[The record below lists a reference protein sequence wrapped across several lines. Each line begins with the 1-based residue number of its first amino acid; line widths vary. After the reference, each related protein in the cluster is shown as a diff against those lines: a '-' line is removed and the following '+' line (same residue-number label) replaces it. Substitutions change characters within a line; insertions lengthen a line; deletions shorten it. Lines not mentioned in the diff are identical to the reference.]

1 MDTEHLP
8 SAIQAALDIQHL
20 IQHTGGSPNADLLTE
35 FIETILR
42 ARDLERVDLK
52 ILHRAVREL
61 RYAFSVFAR
70 YRQVRKVAV
79 FGSARM
85 TPDAPVYALASAFT
99 RDIAAAGFMVI
110 TGAGDGIMKAAQEG
124 AGREQSFGLNILL
137 PFEQEANEII
147 VNDPKLVY
155 LKYFFTRKLLFVK
168 EAHAFVMFPGGF
180 GTHDEAFE
188 TLTLM
193 QTGKTELM
201 PMVFLD
207 VPDSR
212 YWQDWLAFIKQHL
225 LGNGLISPMDLHLF
239 KVTHDVHEAV
249 REITTFFR
257 NYHSMR
263 YVDGQLVL
271 RLQHEVSAEMLAT
284 LNDDFADIL
293 TQGDITLGPPQG
305 DDATQVPDLP
315 RLRLWF
321 DRVNYGRL
329 RQLIDV
335 INTASDSP
343 GTPSLLNPVP

>member
-8 SAIQAALDIQHL
+8 TAMQTALDIQHL

-42 ARDLERVDLK
+42 ARDLERLDIK

-79 FGSARM
+79 FGSAR
-85 TPDAPVYALASAFT
+85 TLPDAPVYNLATNFAKYV
-99 RDIAAAGFMVI
+99 AEAGFMVI

-124 AGREQSFGLNILL
+124 AGRERSFGLNILL

-168 EAHAFVMFPGGF
+168 EAHAFVLFPGGF

-193 QTGKTELM
+193 QTGKSQLT
-201 PMVFLD
+201 PVVFLD
-207 VPDSR
+207 VPGSR
-212 YWQDWLAFIKQHL
+212 YWQDWLRFIQQHM
-225 LGNGLISPMDLHLF
+225 LGQGLISSADLHLF
-239 KVTHDVHEAV
+239 KVTDNVHEAV
-249 REITTFFR
+249 QAIDTFYR
-257 NYHSMR
+257 NYHSSR
-263 YVDGQLVL
+263 YIDGQLVIRL
-271 RLQHEVSAEMLAT
+271 RHHVAAEVLAK
-284 LNDDFADIL
+284 LNSDFADIL
-293 TQGDITLGPPQG
+293 TQGEITIEAPHG
-305 DDATQVPDLP
+305 DDATEVPDLP

-335 INTASDSP
+335 
-343 GTPSLLNPVP
+343 LNAN

>member
-1 MDTEHLP
+1 METEQLP
-8 SAIQAALDIQHL
+8 TAMQTALDIQHL

-42 ARDLERVDLK
+42 ARDLERYDLR

-79 FGSARM
+79 FGSARI
-85 TPDAPVYALASAFT
+85 TSAAPVYALASTFAQH
-99 RDIAAAGFMVI
+99 IAEAGFMVI

-124 AGREQSFGLNILL
+124 AGRERSFGLNILL

-168 EAHAFVMFPGGF
+168 EADAFVMFPGGF

-193 QTGKTELM
+193 QTGKTQLM

-207 VPDSR
+207 VPGST
-212 YWQDWLAFIKQHL
+212 YWQDWLAFVQQHL
-225 LGNGLISPMDLHLF
+225 LGQGLISPADLHLF
-239 KVTHDVHEAV
+239 KVTDNVQDAV
-249 REITTFFR
+249 QEITTFYR
-257 NYHSMR
+257 NYHSSR
-263 YVDGQLVL
+263 YSDGQLIL
-271 RLQHEVSAEMLAT
+271 RLRQALSAEALAA
-284 LNDDFADIL
+284 LNGDFTDIL
-293 TQGDITLGPPQG
+293 TQGEMTLAPPQG
-305 DDATQVPDLP
+305 DDATEIPDLP

-321 DRVNYGRL
+321 DRINYGRL
-329 RQLIDV
+329 RQLIDA
-335 INTASDSP
+335 INTY
-343 GTPSLLNPVP
+343 

>member
-1 MDTEHLP
+1 MDTEQLP
-8 SAIQAALDIQHL
+8 TAMQTALDIQHL

-42 ARDLERVDLK
+42 ARDLERGDLRL
-52 ILHRAVREL
+52 LHRAVREL

-79 FGSARM
+79 FGSART
-85 TPDAPVYALASAFT
+85 TPEAPAYALASTFAK
-99 RDIAAAGFMVI
+99 DIAAAGFMVM
-110 TGAGDGIMKAAQEG
+110 TGAGDGLMKAAQEG

-147 VNDPKLVY
+147 INDPKLVY

-180 GTHDEAFE
+180 GTHDEAYE

-201 PMVFLD
+201 PVVFLD
-207 VPDSR
+207 VPGSC
-212 YWQDWLAFIKQHL
+212 YWQDWLAFVNRHL
-225 LGNGLISPMDLHLF
+225 LGEGLISPTDLHLF
-239 KVTHDVHEAV
+239 KVTSEVHAAV
-249 REITTFFR
+249 QEITTFYR
-257 NYHSMR
+257 NYDSMR
-263 YVDGQLVL
+263 YIDGQLIL
-271 RLQHEVSAEMLAT
+271 RLRHGVSEEMLAT
-284 LNDDFADIL
+284 LNNDFSDIL
-293 TQGDITLGPPQG
+293 TQGDIRLGLAQG
-305 DDATQVPDLP
+305 DDAREGPELP
-315 RLRLWF
+315 RLQLWF

-335 INTASDSP
+335 LNTY
-343 GTPSLLNPVP
+343 